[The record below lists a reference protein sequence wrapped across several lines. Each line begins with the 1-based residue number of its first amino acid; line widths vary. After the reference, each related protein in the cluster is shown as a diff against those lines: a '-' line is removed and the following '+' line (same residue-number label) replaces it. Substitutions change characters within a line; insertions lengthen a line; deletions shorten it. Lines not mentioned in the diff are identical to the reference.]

1 MCPEKAP
8 FTHKILLQKN
18 SHLPAVYDV
27 ILKHLDSIR
36 NFPVCECHLILYPY
50 SRTVCAHHMR
60 FYPYE
65 EYVKDISSRQR
76 SAYYKIS
83 DRFDNSFG
91 LLLGVLLIVLFA
103 IFKPVELYSLEA
115 FVAVFGIY
123 MVGRDLWKD
132 IEKILIGISRN
143 WKIRYMRSYY
153 QYQIDKSTSL
163 SHYSYFAKKQ
173 RYGIAPLLPEKID
186 FLEQSNSQTVR
197 LYFLT
202 RDFTPDHE
210 DSAHILSIHIDPSRL
225 EDLEKGG
232 YMFGVKF
239 ALSRSFGGFVSSC
252 EYFQSLSHGQKGAL
266 NDNGKW
272 LPDTVYFRK
281 TYSFGRLKYF
291 SRQGC
296 LPGTSLFYSAG

>member
-1 MCPEKAP
+1 MCPENAP
-8 FTHKILLQKN
+8 FSHKILLQKN
-18 SHLPAVYDV
+18 ERLPAVYDV
-27 ILKHLDSIR
+27 ILKNLASIR
-36 NFPVCECHLILYPY
+36 DFPICECHLILYPY
-50 SRTVCAHHMR
+50 SRAVCAHHIR

-76 SAYYKIS
+76 SAYFRIS
-83 DRFDNSFG
+83 DRFDNVFG
-91 LLLGVLLIVLFA
+91 LVLGALLVILFS

-132 IEKILIGISRN
+132 IEKILLGTTRN
-143 WKIRYMRSYY
+143 WKFRYMRSYY

-163 SHYSYFAKKQ
+163 SHYSYFAKKL

-186 FLEQSNSQTVR
+186 FIEQSNSQTVR

-202 RDFTPDHE
+202 RDFTPDQE
-210 DSAHILSIHIDPSRL
+210 DSAHVLSIHVDPARL
-225 EDLEKGG
+225 EDLEKDG

-239 ALSRSFGGFVSSC
+239 SLSLKLLGFIRSF
-252 EYFQSLSHGQKGAL
+252 EYFQSLSHGEKGAL
-266 NDNGKW
+266 NDDGEW
-272 LPDTVYFRK
+272 LPDSVYYRK

-296 LPGTSLFYSAG
+296 FPGTSLFYSA